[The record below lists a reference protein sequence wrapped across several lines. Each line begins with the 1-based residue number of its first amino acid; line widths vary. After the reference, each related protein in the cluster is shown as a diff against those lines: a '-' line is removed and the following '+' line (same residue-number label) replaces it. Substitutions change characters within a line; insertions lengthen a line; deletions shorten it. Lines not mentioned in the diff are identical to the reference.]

1 MDINIKQ
8 FAIDMATSQANYYKQ
23 MNQVDHRDLQI
34 WFADRDQ
41 EVWERHNEEQL
52 SEAFSQEEVSHD

>member
-1 MDINIKQ
+1 MNIKQ
-8 FAIDMATSQANYYKQ
+8 FAIDMATAQSDYYKQ

-34 WFADRDQ
+34 WLHRRDQ

-52 SEAFSQEEVSHD
+52 SEAFSQEVKVKHD